1 MQTLTDMAASPMEP
15 TYLISL
21 LSVHPEASH
30 MRQGVY
36 SRVLGAWVRLT
47 PRIGAD
53 RQLGEMLWPSTDP
66 PASDSEGLFPS
77 TCVSCV
83 VFRQGR
89 FFLK

>member
-1 MQTLTDMAASPMEP
+1 MQTLTDMAVSPTEP
-15 TYLISL
+15 TYLVSL
-21 LSVHPEASH
+21 LPVHPKASH

-36 SRVLGAWVRLT
+36 SRVLAAWVRLT
-47 PRIGAD
+47 PCIGAD
-53 RQLGEMLWPSTDP
+53 RQLGEMLWPSTVP